1 MILSVRVKW
10 ERVEQRVRKANE
22 DVKRAGLVFFRV
34 RFAELVNARYFLTHT
49 VSEFSTLSDLD
60 NNSQRVGGGKKQHK
74 LVAAAA
80 FCFS

>member
-22 DVKRAGLVFFRV
+22 GVKELDLYFSGSI
-34 RFAELVNARYFLTHT
+34 FAELVNARYFFTHM

-60 NNSQRVGGGKKQHK
+60 NNFQRVEKKK
-74 LVAAAA
+74 
-80 FCFS
+80 SNIN

>member
-22 DVKRAGLVFFRV
+22 SVKELDLSFSGSV
-34 RFAELVNARYFLTHT
+34 FAELVNARYFLTHM

-60 NNSQRVGGGKKQHK
+60 NNSQRVKKK
-74 LVAAAA
+74 IGNIN
-80 FCFS
+80 